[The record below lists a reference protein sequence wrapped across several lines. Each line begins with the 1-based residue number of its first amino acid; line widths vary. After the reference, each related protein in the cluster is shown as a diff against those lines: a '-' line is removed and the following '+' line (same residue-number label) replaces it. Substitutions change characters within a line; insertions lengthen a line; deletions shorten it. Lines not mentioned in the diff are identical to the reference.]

1 MNPAQAGDWVQVR
14 CTVLQDGRPLR
25 EPVSYGPLGRLLPPQ
40 FRLVAGAGSSDPA
53 LLAEIGQAVVGMSVG
68 ETRILNWSGPSAGA
82 GLGEASSV
90 AIELLQ
96 ITPATLAANRG

>member
-1 MNPAQAGDWVQVR
+1 
-14 CTVLQDGRPLR
+14 
-25 EPVSYGPLGRLLPPQ
+25 
-40 FRLVAGAGSSDPA
+40 RLVAGAGSSDPA

-68 ETRILNWSGPSAGA
+68 ETWILTWPGPSAGS
-82 GLGEASSV
+82 GEESRV